1 MNSIDMKTDIIAQTD
16 SFIAWKADEP
26 DGETTYH
33 LEVNNITVHFFMEE
47 WEEFL
52 EFKKNFVDIPH
63 GTTGVLAESDSYLAN
78 CEKLDSGDI
87 IYSLEIT
94 GATLYLFEEDWRE
107 FCDLIRGL

>member
-1 MNSIDMKTDIIAQTD
+1 MNSMDLKTDIIAQTD
-16 SFIAWKADEP
+16 NFIAWKADEP

-52 EFKKNFVDIPH
+52 EFTKIFVNIPQ
-63 GTTGVLAESDSYLAN
+63 GTTGVLAESDTYLAN

-94 GATLYLFEEDWRE
+94 GATLFLFEDDWLE
-107 FCDLIRGL
+107 LCDLIRGL